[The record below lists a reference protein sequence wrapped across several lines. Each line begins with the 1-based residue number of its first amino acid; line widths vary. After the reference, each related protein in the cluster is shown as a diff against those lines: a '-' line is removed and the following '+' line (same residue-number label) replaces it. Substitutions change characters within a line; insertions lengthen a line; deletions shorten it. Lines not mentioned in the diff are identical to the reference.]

1 MHQKVMAK
9 RCFAILALGNGNT
22 VGAIPYFLGGGVAI
36 TTSTSGFGSDQILG
50 ARIIT
55 ANGEL
60 LDVDEDHHSD
70 LLWAI
75 RGAGQFFGLVTQL
88 TIKALPLSLLGN
100 DSGVIWVGSFVFH
113 IDQAEKVANVMK
125 DLMDDD
131 RYSTAGL
138 MMVMAPPPD
147 RRPSI
152 IIAARYTGKPSDADD
167 AFKPLY
173 NLDPVVVN
181 KGEVPIQNI
190 SDSRAAIGAKGGF
203 KQFGVVG
210 LHCFDVNSFLE
221 TVDLWKELIA
231 KCPDAINTAF
241 NFQWWS
247 TLPKKPDFDS
257 AMSLHDIRYWQ

>member
-1 MHQKVMAK
+1 M
-9 RCFAILALGNGNT
+9 
-22 VGAIPYFLGGGVAI
+22 LGGGVAI
-36 TTSTSGFGSDQILG
+36 TTSTTGFGSDQILG
-50 ARIIT
+50 ARIIN

-60 LDVDEDHHSD
+60 LTVDENNHSD

-100 DSGVIWVGSFVFH
+100 DSGVIWIGSFVFP
-113 IDQAEKVANVMK
+113 IDRSEEVAIVMK

-147 RRPSI
+147 RKPSLV
-152 IIAARYTGKPSDADD
+152 IAARYTGNADD
-167 AFKPLY
+167 AKDAFMPLY
-173 NLDPVVVN
+173 KLNPVVVN
-181 KGEVPIQNI
+181 GGPVPIQNT

-203 KQFGVVG
+203 KRFGVVG
-210 LHCFDVNSFLE
+210 LDGFNVDSFLK
-221 TVDLWKELIA
+221 TVELYQGLIA
-231 KCPDAINTAF
+231 ECPDAINSAF

-247 TLPKKPDFDS
+247 TLPRKPNFES